1 MCIMFKRLIVLL
13 ACVFI
18 VCSSQVLAMNLNR
31 FTEDAKIKSALEM
44 LDDIG
49 AEEIFDNLMENS
61 VKIRFY
67 DLGQISYSYK
77 NHFAMNTVDDW
88 GNRIILINTK
98 YQKAP
103 TEQIACL
110 IAHESCHKAK
120 VATLEEETKATRK
133 EAQYWTVLKNRYIS
147 YEETPLTNRLN
158 SLVNL
163 EHSSTVDHDYIQERI
178 SNSSFYQNQLAIRE
192 RRSF

>member
-1 MCIMFKRLIVLL
+1 MFKRILVLL
-13 ACVFI
+13 ACLFVLF
-18 VCSSQVLAMNLNR
+18 SSRVSAMNVKV
-31 FTEDAKIKSALEM
+31 FTDDSKITAALEM

-49 AEEIFDNLMENS
+49 ATEIIENLQENS

-67 DLGQISYSYK
+67 DLSQISYSYR
-77 NHFAMNTVDDW
+77 NHFAMNTIDNW
-88 GNRIILINTK
+88 GNRVILINVK

-120 VATLEEETKATRK
+120 VATLAEETTATRK
-133 EAQYWTVLKNRYIS
+133 EAQYWSVLKKRNVS
-147 YEETPLTNRLN
+147 YQETPLLNRLN
-158 SLVNL
+158 NLVNL
-163 EHSSTVDHDYIQERI
+163 EHTSTVSHDRIEESI
-178 SNSSFYQNQLAIRE
+178 SNSNFYQNQLAIRE

>member
-1 MCIMFKRLIVLL
+1 MFKRILVLL
-13 ACVFI
+13 ACLFVLF
-18 VCSSQVLAMNLNR
+18 SSRVSAMNVKV
-31 FTEDAKIKSALEM
+31 FTDDSKITAALEM

-49 AEEIFDNLMENS
+49 ATEIIENLQENS

-67 DLGQISYSYK
+67 DLSQISYSYR
-77 NHFAMNTVDDW
+77 NHFAMNTIDNW
-88 GNRIILINTK
+88 GNRVILINVK

-120 VATLEEETKATRK
+120 VATLAEETTATRK
-133 EAQYWTVLKNRYIS
+133 EAQYWSVLKKRNVS
-147 YEETPLTNRLN
+147 YQETPLLNRLN
-158 SLVNL
+158 NLVNL
-163 EHSSTVDHDYIQERI
+163 EHTSTVSHDRIEERI
-178 SNSSFYQNQLAIRE
+178 SNSNFYQNQLAIRE

>member
-1 MCIMFKRLIVLL
+1 MFRRLLVLL
-13 ACVFI
+13 ACMFVVF
-18 VCSSQVLAMNLNR
+18 SSQVSAMNLNR
-31 FTEDAKIKSALEM
+31 FTDDAKIKSALEM

-49 AEEIFDNLMENS
+49 ANEIFDNLMENS

-120 VATLEEETKATRK
+120 VATLAEETTATRK
-133 EAQYWTVLKNRYIS
+133 EAQYWVVLKNRSITYAES
-147 YEETPLTNRLN
+147 PLTNRLN
-158 SLVNL
+158 NLVNL

-178 SNSSFYQNQLAIRE
+178 SNSSFYQNQLAVRE